1 LQQQALPGTIE
12 LDMSSRTTRPT
23 AQKRPKVAAPLDNA
37 SRAVRRLLA
46 AEGDVAVERVTEQI
60 PAIAPQGTG
69 TERPLPEWVEL
80 NQSLYRVFAFVDV
93 CGFTK
98 YTDQFGAHAATEML
112 SRFRS
117 ACRDVTARR
126 GARVAKW
133 LGDGV
138 MLVGTEPGPVIA
150 TVAELLL
157 RFRDD
162 AFEIHAGIAAG
173 TVLLFE
179 GDDYIGRSVNLAAR
193 LCEAA
198 APGELLAHAVDDAV
212 PDWVNLAGTVT
223 VRAMGIGDVAGVSQL
238 RVDDQ
243 AWATMSPV
251 VSHPSL
257 ALVSTEFSPLLD
269 ERSDDHVD

>member
-1 LQQQALPGTIE
+1 
-12 LDMSSRTTRPT
+12 MSNRTTRPT

-46 AEGDVAVERVTEQI
+46 AEEVGGERITEQI

-69 TERPLPEWVEL
+69 TERPVPEWVEL

-98 YTDQFGAHAATEML
+98 YTDRYGAHAATEML
-112 SRFRS
+112 ARFRS

-162 AFEIHAGIAAG
+162 AFRSYFQRPAYLEMVAAKFGTETVAHIQQMLGIIFRG
-173 TVLLFE
+173 NCWRR
-179 GDDYIGRSVNLAAR
+179 RSTRRCRNRRRCYDAR
-193 LCEAA
+193 GSC
-198 APGELLAHAVDDAV
+198 V
-212 PDWVNLAGTVT
+212 PD
-223 VRAMGIGDVAGVSQL
+223 RA
-238 RVDDQ
+238 R
-243 AWATMSPV
+243 
-251 VSHPSL
+251 
-257 ALVSTEFSPLLD
+257 
-269 ERSDDHVD
+269 

>member
-1 LQQQALPGTIE
+1 
-12 LDMSSRTTRPT
+12 MSNRTTRPT
-23 AQKRPKVAAPLDNA
+23 AQKRPKVAAPLDGA
-37 SRAVRRLLA
+37 SRAVRRLLTPD
-46 AEGDVAVERVTEQI
+46 AEQQLTDRVTEQI

-69 TERPLPEWVEL
+69 VERPVPEWVEL

-93 CGFTK
+93 CGFTR

-138 MLVGTEPGPVIA
+138 MLVGTEAGPVIA

-198 APGELLAHAVDDAV
+198 APGELLAEGVDDQI
-212 PDWVNLAGTVT
+212 PDWVTCAGTVT
-223 VRAMGIGDVAGVSQL
+223 VRALGIGDVGGVSQL
-238 RVDDQ
+238 RVDDE
-243 AWATMSPV
+243 AWATVTPSPALA
-251 VSHPSL
+251 SPLHPSL
-257 ALVSTEFSPLLD
+257 ALVAG
-269 ERSDDHVD
+269 DDGAEPPA

>member
-1 LQQQALPGTIE
+1 MTNRNP
-12 LDMSSRTTRPT
+12 RPT
-23 AQKRPKVAAPLDNA
+23 AQKRPKVAAPLDGA
-37 SRAVRRLLA
+37 QRAVRRLLA
-46 AEGDVAVERVTEQI
+46 VEGDDRAPTEQV

-69 TERPLPEWVEL
+69 TERPVPEWVEL
-80 NQSLYRVFAFVDV
+80 NQSLFRVFAFVDV

-138 MLVGTEPGPVIA
+138 MLVGTEAGPVIA

-198 APGELLAHAVDDAV
+198 APGELLAHGVDDEV
-212 PDWVNLAGTVT
+212 PEWVTRAGSVT
-223 VRAMGIGDVAGVSQL
+223 VRALGIGDVAGVSQL

-243 AWATMSPV
+243 AWANV
-251 VSHPSL
+251 GPSL
-257 ALVSTEFSPLLD
+257 HHPALRAAMAETLELPVT
-269 ERSDDHVD
+269 

>member
-1 LQQQALPGTIE
+1 MT
-12 LDMSSRTTRPT
+12 SRTTRPT

-37 SRAVRRLLA
+37 SRAVRRLLTA
-46 AEGDVAVERVTEQI
+46 DGDVSVDRITEQI
-60 PAIAPQGTG
+60 PAVAPQGTG
-69 TERPLPEWVEL
+69 TERPVPEWVEL

-112 SRFRS
+112 ARFRS

-162 AFEIHAGIAAG
+162 AFEIHAGVAAG

-198 APGELLAHAVDDAV
+198 APGELLAHGVDDDV
-212 PDWVNLAGTVT
+212 PDWVIRGGNVT
-223 VRAMGIGDVAGVSQL
+223 VRAMGIGDVAGVIQL
-238 RVDDQ
+238 RVDDE
-243 AWATMSPV
+243 AWATMAPV
-251 VSHPSL
+251 MSHPSL
-257 ALVSTEFSPLLD
+257 ALVAGPDDARRNRTVGASDADLVVTLGDD
-269 ERSDDHVD
+269 E

>member
-1 LQQQALPGTIE
+1 
-12 LDMSSRTTRPT
+12 MSNRTTRPT

-46 AEGDVAVERVTEQI
+46 AEEVGGERITEQI

-69 TERPLPEWVEL
+69 TERPVPEWVEL

-98 YTDQFGAHAATEML
+98 YTDRYGAHAATEML
-112 SRFRS
+112 ARFRS
-117 ACRDVTARR
+117 ACRDFTARR

-162 AFEIHAGIAAG
+162 AFEIHAGVAAG

-179 GDDYIGRSVNLAAR
+179 GDDYIGRPVNLAAR

-198 APGELLAHAVDDAV
+198 APGELLALDLDDDV
-212 PDWVNLAGTVT
+212 PEWVRRGGSVT

-238 RVDDQ
+238 RVDEG
-243 AWATMSPV
+243 AWASVGPSPT
-251 VSHPSL
+251 HPSL
-257 ALVSTEFSPLLD
+257 ALVASGADAST
-269 ERSDDHVD
+269 DDAE

>member
-1 LQQQALPGTIE
+1 
-12 LDMSSRTTRPT
+12 MSNRTTRPT

-46 AEGDVAVERVTEQI
+46 AEEVGGERITEQI

-69 TERPLPEWVEL
+69 TERPVPEWVEL

-98 YTDQFGAHAATEML
+98 YTDRYGAHAATEML
-112 SRFRS
+112 ARFRS

-162 AFEIHAGIAAG
+162 AFEIHAGVAAG

-179 GDDYIGRSVNLAAR
+179 GDDYIGSAVNMASR
-193 LCEAA
+193 LCDAA
-198 APGELLAHAVDDAV
+198 GPFEVLLPTMQIERLPEGITASPHGDIDLRGFPGPVSVVELSGHPRVSASTDTGELWTRSPFLA
-212 PDWVNLAGTVT
+212 
-223 VRAMGIGDVAGVSQL
+223 
-238 RVDDQ
+238 
-243 AWATMSPV
+243 
-251 VSHPSL
+251 
-257 ALVSTEFSPLLD
+257 
-269 ERSDDHVD
+269 